1 MLLAVDLDEYFIDVE
16 GITVAL
22 VLSLQSSS
30 VYRSEFD
37 TPQPDGFIA
46 DSDASFCQ
54 EIFDITVAEI
64 ESIVEPNCVADD
76 VWGRLGAEIG
86 GAYMYSCWDCL
97 PDEFKLTAPKNFLR
111 VANSD
116 ATVDQ
121 QCGTR
126 DKTGRGQ
133 NQAQGGMCHF
143 FRISIAS

>member
-1 MLLAVDLDEYFIDVE
+1 MLPPVEFHEYFIDVE

-76 VWGRLGAEIG
+76 VWGPPRCGNRWRLYVFMLGL
-86 GAYMYSCWDCL
+86 S
-97 PDEFKLTAPKNFLR
+97 P
-111 VANSD
+111 
-116 ATVDQ
+116 
-121 QCGTR
+121 TR
-126 DKTGRGQ
+126 
-133 NQAQGGMCHF
+133 
-143 FRISIAS
+143 I